1 MKPWAFGNGE
11 EVTEESVLQRT
22 ERALIKAH
30 LNKEKLVRV
39 CLLCLEWHAQYPMG
53 PMGNDVFATMTSLHL
68 WQELDRVLAEV
79 RG

>member
-1 MKPWAFGNGE
+1 MEPWAFGNGE

-30 LNKEKLVRV
+30 LDKKKLIGV
-39 CLLCLEWHAQYPMG
+39 CLLCLEWHAQYPL
-53 PMGNDVFATMTSLHL
+53 GNQAFENATNHFL

>member
-1 MKPWAFGNGE
+1 MMKTWAFGNGE

-30 LNKEKLVRV
+30 LDKEKLIRV
-39 CLLCLEWHAQYPMG
+39 CNLALEWHSQYPF
-53 PMGNDVFATMTSLHL
+53 GNDVFELATNADL